1 VLDAHEA
8 SAASAAAVADGLGD
22 PPPGAVAAH
31 KLLWDGALHE
41 ICLLCRKKMIPQ
53 ESQCQRGG
61 GGGSSGSI
69 MQRSRSDTRCLILA
83 VVGP

>member
-1 VLDAHEA
+1 MLDAHEA

-31 KLLWDGALHE
+31 KLLWDGALHG
-41 ICLLCRKKMIPQ
+41 ICLLCRKKLIPQ
-53 ESQCQRGG
+53 KSQCQRGSG
-61 GGGSSGSI
+61 GGGGSI